1 MKKTDIITKI
11 IKNGFD
17 HEKIKNVKA
26 PLLKRAWEIEEKSSK
41 DEKIIIQEIF
51 NNIFTNEKKYE
62 KIKIEKKKEKKAK
75 IINAESNK
83 KDEEII
89 RKLIEDTADKLDI
102 KDEKKSPEVIRMRPK
117 QKIEKKLI
125 KKEMDEFGVDCSK
138 SFGDEYITKKINSGI
153 AEVLD

>member
-89 RKLIEDTADKLDI
+89 RKLIDETAEKLDI
-102 KDEKKSPEVIRMRPK
+102 KDEKKSPEIVRMRKP
-117 QKIEKKLI
+117 KIEKI
-125 KKEMDEFGVDCSK
+125 RIEEQ
-138 SFGDEYITKKINSGI
+138 KKIDDGLD
-153 AEVLD
+153 EVLDS